1 LNNNKGPCIW
11 PLYFN
16 FVYLIIIK
24 NLKVMENYLGREIV
38 RRDNVKVEGTFKSV
52 YEAEK
57 RLREMGYTIGSM
69 SGNQPIGFACGE
81 KYGYISKWYNMTTEE
96 HKKLDGVMI
105 SNDWREG
112 SVDIIWFS
120 EPKTSN

>member
-1 LNNNKGPCIW
+1 
-11 PLYFN
+11 
-16 FVYLIIIK
+16 
-24 NLKVMENYLGREIV
+24 MENYLGREIT
-38 RRDNVKVEGTFKSV
+38 RRDNVKVEGTFASV

-69 SGNQPIGFACGE
+69 CGGDPIGFACNE
-81 KYGYISKWYNMTTEE
+81 KYDYISKWHNMRQDE

-112 SVDIIWFS
+112 GVEIIWFS
-120 EPKTSN
+120 EPKTLIG